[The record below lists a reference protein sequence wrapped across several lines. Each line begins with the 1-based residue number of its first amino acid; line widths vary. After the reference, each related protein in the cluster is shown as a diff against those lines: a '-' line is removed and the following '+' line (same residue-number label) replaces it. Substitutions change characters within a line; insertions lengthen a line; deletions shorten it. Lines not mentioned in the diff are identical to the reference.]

1 MWSIGNIYDKYN
13 RFIRLLPIKSFV
25 FNISNQLVNATE
37 QLWRIANEEAAL
49 KEAEDE
55 IDDETAA
62 AMLDTQDQQTLD
74 TLLAKYNILA
84 PK

>member
-74 TLLAKYNILA
+74 TLLAKYNVLA